1 MTNIGSGILEVA
13 YELSIGTLD
22 DLELLNCSYR
32 NFEWFRRCVQKRRF
46 STFITY
52 AKISRKQ

>member
-22 DLELLNCSYR
+22 ELELLNCSYR

-46 STFITY
+46 STFI
-52 AKISRKQ
+52 